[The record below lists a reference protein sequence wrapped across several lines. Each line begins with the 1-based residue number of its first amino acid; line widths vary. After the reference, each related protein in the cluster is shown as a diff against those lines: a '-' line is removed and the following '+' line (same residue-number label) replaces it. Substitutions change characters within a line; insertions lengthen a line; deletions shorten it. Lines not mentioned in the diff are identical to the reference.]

1 MVNIST
7 CNARSPPV
15 MASTYFIPWV
25 KEVRLEE
32 VTFFNGWY
40 KRGVP
45 FVRNEIKRRWEV
57 EPRGAGAVKPSL
69 PRKYLS

>member
-15 MASTYFIPWV
+15 MASIYFIPWV
-25 KEVRLEE
+25 KYDSQRSHFSIGGIREG
-32 VTFFNGWY
+32 F
-40 KRGVP
+40 P

-57 EPRGAGAVKPSL
+57 EPRGAGAVQPSL
-69 PRKYLS
+69 TRKYRS